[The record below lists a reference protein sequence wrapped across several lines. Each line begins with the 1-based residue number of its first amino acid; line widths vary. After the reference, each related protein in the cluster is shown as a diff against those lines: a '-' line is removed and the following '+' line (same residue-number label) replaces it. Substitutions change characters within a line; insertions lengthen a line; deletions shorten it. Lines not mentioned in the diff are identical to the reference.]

1 MGNHQPASAPDN
13 GTHLAK
19 NSGNS
24 DPAPIGRTLETIQAE
39 ILAKPLKPPSGNGS
53 EAVARRSTSGT
64 SLIEVHLETLRRQVG
79 RRYAACSLQNFKLSD
94 DMDVSRKQQ
103 TVLAAV
109 QAYVDSLKERIAD
122 GCGLFLF
129 GPAGCGKDHLL
140 TAVMLEAVGRGYG
153 VAWFNGQDLYGQF
166 RDAITN
172 EASVSERQTVDR
184 LTEPAVL
191 ALSDPIPPSGDVTPF
206 QRSMLFRVIDR
217 RYRDRRPTWITANVA
232 DRTEADSRFSVQ
244 LVDRL
249 TDESLCLPCNWPS
262 HRASRRWK
270 PGD

>member
-1 MGNHQPASAPDN
+1 MTSAPDN
-13 GTHLAK
+13 GTRPAR
-19 NSGNS
+19 NSANS
-24 DPAPIGRTLETIQAE
+24 EPAPIGRTLETIQAE
-39 ILAKPLKPPSGNGS
+39 ILAKPLKPPGGNGS
-53 EAVARRSTSGT
+53 DAVSVPRRSTSGT
-64 SLIEVHLETLRRQVG
+64 SMIEVQLETLRRQVG
-79 RRYAACSLQNFKLSD
+79 RRYSGCSLQNFKLSD
-94 DMDVSRKQQ
+94 ELDVSRKQQ
-103 TVLAAV
+103 TALAAV
-109 QAYVDSLKERIAD
+109 QAYVDTIKERITE

-129 GPAGCGKDHLL
+129 GPAAGCGKDHLL
-140 TAVMLEAVGRGYG
+140 TAVMLETVGRGYG
-153 VAWFNGQDLYGQF
+153 VTWFNGQDLYGQF

-172 EASVSERQTVDR
+172 EASERQTADR
-184 LTEPAVL
+184 LTEPSVL

-232 DRTEADSRFSVQ
+232 DRTEADSRFGVQ

-270 PGD
+270 P